1 MGSSVRIARAAR
13 TDATRDEVQGKRT
26 MQTIARFIGDESGV
40 TSVKYGLI
48 AACISLAIV
57 TVLQGV
63 GTRLSAS
70 AE

>member
-1 MGSSVRIARAAR
+1 MARAAR
-13 TDATRDEVQGKRT
+13 TKATQDEVQGKRT
-26 MQTIARFIGDESGV
+26 MKTIARFIRDEAGV

-48 AACISLAIV
+48 AACISLSIV

-63 GTRLSAS
+63 GTRLGVS